1 MLCANAGTTIRNGF
15 VLQKRR
21 LCARR
26 LPPHGGTAVRA
37 VERAQCAL
45 KSGYALLNDGS
56 DGSNGFVLQKSA
68 ADFGERLYRLL
79 SNPRLVVLRR
89 EPELFDRRCAI
100 TSQ

>member
-1 MLCANAGTTIRNGF
+1 MALFCKNGGYAPG
-15 VLQKRR
+15 VCRHMVE
-21 LCARR
+21 R
-26 LPPHGGTAVRA
+26 LPEA
-37 VERAQCAL
+37 VERAQCAP